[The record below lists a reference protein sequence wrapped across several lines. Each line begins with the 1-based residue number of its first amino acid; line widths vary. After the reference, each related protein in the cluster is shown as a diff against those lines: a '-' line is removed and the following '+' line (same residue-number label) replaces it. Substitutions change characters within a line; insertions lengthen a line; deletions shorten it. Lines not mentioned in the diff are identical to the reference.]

1 MKTLQYSLLLCTLS
15 GMAITACASD
25 RFTPV
30 ESPNP
35 WQDDYT
41 EFAVVDRQDKWGTY
55 NVHDPAVTRVGDTYY
70 MYSTDAIYFARPKEP
85 VDSATRMQE
94 YQRGRRLGEIAQ
106 SRLTRSGK
114 QRMGALHGE
123 GRRRNFPPILLLVGF
138 RTQDFIYRTG
148 HGHFARR
155 PLDP

>member
-55 NVHDPAVTRVGDTYY
+55 NVHDPAVTRVGDTYIGSC
-70 MYSTDAIYFARPKEP
+70 MTVPQAVEMIRTAPVEMPDDANDTSHQSNTKTTTI
-85 VDSATRMQE
+85 T
-94 YQRGRRLGEIAQ
+94 AQ
-106 SRLTRSGK
+106 
-114 QRMGALHGE
+114 
-123 GRRRNFPPILLLVGF
+123 
-138 RTQDFIYRTG
+138 
-148 HGHFARR
+148 
-155 PLDP
+155 

>member
-1 MKTLQYSLLLCTLS
+1 
-15 GMAITACASD
+15 MAITACASD

-85 VDSATRMQE
+85 VDSATRM
-94 YQRGRRLGEIAQ
+94 
-106 SRLTRSGK
+106 
-114 QRMGALHGE
+114 
-123 GRRRNFPPILLLVGF
+123 RRRDMHRQMGNVQIRRSKDLVNWEFVGWAFPEIPKEGADWVKSLNPGSRGAASNVWAPYMVKAADGTF
-138 RTQDFIYRTG
+138 R
-148 HGHFARR
+148 
-155 PLDP
+155 L